1 MMNDKFDIVVIG
13 GGHSGIEACYAA
25 ANMGC
30 KTALIS
36 MNLNKLG
43 VPSCNPSIG
52 GTAKGHLVKEI
63 DALGGAMAF
72 MADIAGIHFKMLN
85 RSKGPA
91 VWSPRCQIDKDTYP
105 KIVYNTLK
113 NVSNLVLIEDTA
125 IEIIVKNDKVVAV
138 KTISNEIIYAKA
150 VIFSPGTFLNGKM
163 FTGKNTTEGGRYGEN
178 SSILISENL
187 KRIGF
192 EGGRLKTGTPP
203 RILDSSVDYSKLQI
217 SPGEEPPLPFSFR
230 TKSVNNSIV
239 CWQTDTNEKTHDI
252 LREGFEESPMF
263 AGRIQGI
270 GPRYCPSIEDKI
282 NRFSDRNS
290 HKIVLEPE
298 GLNTNSLYVNGF
310 STSLPANIQQKGI
323 NSILGLENAK
333 ILRNGYAIEYDF
345 FYPYQINFTL
355 ETKLVENLYFTGQ
368 INGTSG
374 YEEAAAQGLM
384 AGINAVLKLRGEEPF
399 VLNRSDA
406 YIGVLIDD
414 LVNKS
419 TEEPYRIFTS
429 LAEYRLL
436 LRQDNAKIRLM
447 KYGSKYG
454 LIPEVIQK
462 QTQYNIDLT
471 QKCFDLTKSIRFQP
485 VVVNN
490 YLESINETKITE
502 PSDLKSLARRPKAS
516 VKELISLLENIPNEL
531 NEIILNSEA
540 LQQLGY
546 EIKYEGYIERQRKE
560 IERFLQNEKKYIPKD
575 FDYRKVKG
583 ISNEAREKLIKV
595 RPASLGQ
602 ASRISGVSSSDVSV
616 LSIYL
621 R

>member
-1 MMNDKFDIVVIG
+1 
-13 GGHSGIEACYAA
+13 
-25 ANMGC
+25 
-30 KTALIS
+30 
-36 MNLNKLG
+36 
-43 VPSCNPSIG
+43 
-52 GTAKGHLVKEI
+52 
-63 DALGGAMAF
+63 
-72 MADIAGIHFKMLN
+72 
-85 RSKGPA
+85 
-91 VWSPRCQIDKDTYP
+91 
-105 KIVYNTLK
+105 
-113 NVSNLVLIEDTA
+113 
-125 IEIIVKNDKVVAV
+125 
-138 KTISNEIIYAKA
+138 
-150 VIFSPGTFLNGKM
+150 M